1 MKSVLFTN
9 LFYIFIFLYSVL
21 MVKLNFINQKAC
33 LINWV
38 LQLSLPNSVFHY
50 FLDSILMVP
59 LHFNNQKHLQLIDF
73 IYKKKSLFIFIFFQK
88 YCTFTFFT

>member
-1 MKSVLFTN
+1 MKSVLFPN
-9 LFYIFIFLYSVL
+9 SVFFIFIFLYSVL

-38 LQLSLPNSVFHY
+38 FTVLSVPNSY

-59 LHFNNQKHLQLIDF
+59 LIYFFSSFFVFRNTAHLHFLLNKF
-73 IYKKKSLFIFIFFQK
+73 W
-88 YCTFTFFT
+88 